1 MTFFFPVKVYY
12 PHLRWP
18 GGLSSVLYGL
28 GESLTASP
36 RVPSCVQSRGRRM
49 GGGCSSAARLQGAGI
64 PGSCHA
70 ALAPNLPPKSRPS
83 PLPFATLEPGAEP
96 PREECVNF
104 LTGGKLSSPGMGCFP
119 AGSAGCAWLCLYIGP
134 TKSEGPRFLSR
145 GPVRRASVQ
154 RKEARKI
161 SLFFSPQGIVRGAQS
176 WVSATGYKEV
186 PLDLGG
192 SVMTH
197 LERLDPPCLLRKGE
211 MKVWQPHPTL
221 LPGTLGG
228 LRVGSSSWGCP
239 KRDAD

>member
-1 MTFFFPVKVYY
+1 MTFFSVKVYY

-18 GGLSSVLYGL
+18 GGPLFCPLRPWGVSDCLSAGAQLRAKPG
-28 GESLTASP
+28 T
-36 RVPSCVQSRGRRM
+36 QN
-49 GGGCSSAARLQGAGI
+49 GGSSSAAGLQGAGI

-83 PLPFATLEPGAEP
+83 PLPFASLVPGAEP
-96 PREECVNF
+96 QREECVNF

-119 AGSAGCAWLCLYIGP
+119 AGCAWLCLYIGP

-145 GPVRRASVQ
+145 EPVTRASVQ

-161 SLFFSPQGIVRGAQS
+161 SFFFSPEGIVRGAQS

-197 LERLDPPCLLRKGE
+197 LERLDPLVSRERGK
-211 MKVWQPHPTL
+211 
-221 LPGTLGG
+221 
-228 LRVGSSSWGCP
+228 
-239 KRDAD
+239 

>member
-1 MTFFFPVKVYY
+1 MQGGCCACGGGCLQICGAHS
-12 PHLRWP
+12 PHQTPLATLCLWATVTAPSTTDHAWPCLRLGRGGSHFCVSPRLLAPAACRVP
-18 GGLSSVLYGL
+18 GGLIKFDLFFS
-28 GESLTASP
+28 
-36 RVPSCVQSRGRRM
+36 RQSILPPPPLARRPLFCPLRPWGVSDCLSACAQLRAKPGTQN

-83 PLPFATLEPGAEP
+83 PLPFASLEPGAEP

-145 GPVRRASVQ
+145 GPVTRASVQ

-161 SLFFSPQGIVRGAQS
+161 SFFFS
-176 WVSATGYKEV
+176 
-186 PLDLGG
+186 
-192 SVMTH
+192 
-197 LERLDPPCLLRKGE
+197 
-211 MKVWQPHPTL
+211 
-221 LPGTLGG
+221 
-228 LRVGSSSWGCP
+228 
-239 KRDAD
+239 

>member
-1 MTFFFPVKVYY
+1 MCPAACKAGDAE
-12 PHLRWP
+12 W
-18 GGLSSVLYGL
+18 GGG
-28 GESLTASP
+28 
-36 RVPSCVQSRGRRM
+36 VPQLQGCRGRA
-49 GGGCSSAARLQGAGI
+49 SQAPATL
-64 PGSCHA
+64 A

-83 PLPFATLEPGAEP
+83 PLPFASLEPGAEP

-145 GPVRRASVQ
+145 GPVTRASVQ

-161 SLFFSPQGIVRGAQS
+161 SLFFSPEGIVRGAQS

-186 PLDLGG
+186 PLDLGD

-197 LERLDPPCLLRKGE
+197 RERLDPPSLLRKGE
-211 MKVWQPHPTL
+211 MKIWQPHPTL